1 MSDNRTADGLYQKRI
16 SPCAEKTGQQKIAAG
31 LIFLVLSAK
40 IFSVYVSSP
49 NQYERNFSKLSVPEK
64 SMVNQ
69 MKKTGEIQSKMI
81 GPRRATGGNGKFL
94 DEVEKNHRRDKKH

>member
-1 MSDNRTADGLYQKRI
+1 MAGINEDKLISIVKKAVIGLV
-16 SPCAEKTGQQKIAAG
+16 IAAG

>member
-1 MSDNRTADGLYQKRI
+1 MAGINEDKLISIVKKAVIGLV
-16 SPCAEKTGQQKIAAG
+16 IAAG

-49 NQYERNFSKLSVPEK
+49 NQYERNFSRLSVPEK

-94 DEVEKNHRRDKKH
+94 DEVEKNHRRDKTH

>member
-1 MSDNRTADGLYQKRI
+1 MAGINEDKLISIVKKAVIGLV
-16 SPCAEKTGQQKIAAG
+16 IAAG
-31 LIFLVLSAK
+31 IIFLVLSAK

>member
-1 MSDNRTADGLYQKRI
+1 MAGINEDKLISIVKKAAIGLV
-16 SPCAEKTGQQKIAAG
+16 IAAG
-31 LIFLVLSAK
+31 FIFLVLSAK
-40 IFSVYVSSP
+40 IFSVSISSP
-49 NQYERNFSKLSVPEK
+49 NQYERNFARLSVPEK

-94 DEVEKNHRRDKKH
+94 DEVEKNHRKDKR

>member
-1 MSDNRTADGLYQKRI
+1 MAGINEDKLISIVKKAVIGLV
-16 SPCAEKTGQQKIAAG
+16 IAAG

-49 NQYERNFSKLSVPEK
+49 NQYERNFSRLSVPEK

-94 DEVEKNHRRDKKH
+94 DEVEKNRRDKTH

>member
-1 MSDNRTADGLYQKRI
+1 MAGINEDKLISIVKKAVIGLV
-16 SPCAEKTGQQKIAAG
+16 IAAG

-40 IFSVYVSSP
+40 IFSVSVSSP
-49 NQYERNFSKLSVPEK
+49 NQYERNFSRLSVPEK